1 MINFRHI
8 DILKMIVNRI
18 YTTLILLCAF
28 CQINAQSLE
37 EDSLEEFLREE
48 VNYYYENLKEKELP
62 VHYISMA
69 IVDEKRV
76 ALRSS
81 FGLFSVEKDTQ
92 TRCFRPQIRIG
103 NPLMD
108 SYQHRSQS
116 FPYRGERRI
125 LELPIGLTS
134 SAALKEQIWMFMHNC
149 YKQGCEMY
157 NRVRE
162 DGEMYLQELDT
173 IPSFSQAQK
182 SLYYEK
188 PLPESDTMIDCEKY
202 RSYLNSVTTA
212 LGGMRKLTR
221 AEVVMEFIVQRKY
234 FANSEGS
241 AVVQNV
247 RTYRVTLITE
257 AKAKDGTACPISQD
271 FYAYSEDELPSQD
284 SLHQVILQLANRSIA
299 LSEAPIAEAYSGPAL
314 LSGEASAVFFHE
326 VLGHRLEGERRASA
340 KDELRPF
347 MNKRILPEDMQLYF
361 DPTLKYLCGHALNG
375 YYVFDDEGVRGQ
387 RVYCIQDGVLRQYL
401 MGRSPVKGFCGS
413 NGHGRADFSQDAEP
427 RQSNL
432 VVETRKPYTQTELR
446 EMLIFE
452 LKRQE
457 KEYGYLFQSVSDGYT
472 ISGNSVLVNSFNVN
486 PIEVYRVYT
495 DGRPDQLVRGVS
507 LIGTPLTMFSHI
519 QAAGGETEV
528 FTGVCGATS
537 GDIPVSASAPMILV
551 SQIETQGRGI
561 NETQYR
567 DVVGVPEIK
576 GEDDLRNMNSSE
588 IIFKALEDEM
598 EHIKSELKRN
608 APVQPVFIDLI
619 LGRKSEFSAKS
630 SLGSAYGS
638 DLSSDYPVNNVSAKI
653 ILLDGGCIGT
663 SNVDSKFPLPDELEY
678 NCIRRTLAKACS
690 EAYRSALLWF
700 QRSQSS
706 KKNDTGKEKKRSLWT
721 PFPANEYVGNSALTN
736 RSSCIEVQNAAN
748 QLSSILFK
756 FPDLFGSVVRVTQRR
771 RDFYRLTSEKQ
782 KILHADSVL
791 FVEVDVFGKSD
802 SEHGDAMF
810 YRNTLPSL
818 TNIDLSRVTDEIEA
832 TMADMVRKNGAQKI
846 GGTFCGPVMLTDDAL
861 FTFLK
866 NRILR
871 VPSETWENTFD
882 SKGERKKSPPV
893 CDDKL
898 SLYLL
903 GNDSVYNGIK
913 LLGYNRVDADGVK
926 PATIPVIE
934 NGFLTHNQR
943 GRSFISDYSESTGNE
958 QFTSEHLG
966 TTFSSGVMR
975 LVSSKTIPYENML
988 KQMRKMGKKSK
999 LDYGLIVKSFNNIL
1013 KVDLK
1018 TGEQKPVLNEF
1029 HNLLDGWQMNIYSV
1043 SKEEVVHNK
1052 VEYQD
1057 IPCSFILPKAVI
1069 LNDVTLK
1076 LNSKRGLDLY
1086 KEIFDLRH

>member
-1 MINFRHI
+1 MTLRR
-8 DILKMIVNRI
+8 L
-18 YTTLILLCAF
+18 YTTFILLYTISFAY
-28 CQINAQSLE
+28 AQSYE
-37 EDSLEEFLREE
+37 EDSLAVFLCNE
-48 VNYYYENLKEKELP
+48 VKYYYENLREKVLP
-62 VHYISMA
+62 AHYISMA

-108 SYQHRSQS
+108 NYQHRSQS
-116 FPYRGERRI
+116 LPYRGESRI
-125 LELPIGLTS
+125 LELPIGLTP
-134 SAALKEQIWMFMHNC
+134 SAALKEQMWMFMHNC

-162 DGEMYLQELDT
+162 DKQMHPQELDSV
-173 IPSFSQAQK
+173 PSLSRGKK

-188 PLPESDTMIDCEKY
+188 PLLEGDTVIDRKKY
-202 RSYLNSVTTA
+202 HTYLNGATA
-212 LGGMRKLTR
+212 ALKGMEKLTR
-221 AEVVMEFIVQRKY
+221 GEAVMEFLIQRKY
-234 FANSEGS
+234 FVNSEGS
-241 AVVQNV
+241 VVVQNA
-247 RTYRVTLITE
+247 RTYRVTLITD
-257 AKAKDGTACPISQD
+257 AKAKDGTSCPMSQD
-271 FYAYSEDELPSQD
+271 FYAYNEEELPSQD
-284 SLHQVILQLANRSIA
+284 SLRKVIQHLALRSIA
-299 LSEAPIAEAYSGPAL
+299 LSEAPLAEAYTGPAL
-314 LSGEASAVFFHE
+314 LSGQASCVFFHE
-326 VLGHRLEGERRASA
+326 VLGHRLEGERKVST

-347 MNKRILPEDMQLYF
+347 MNKRILSEDMQLYF
-361 DPTLKYLCGHALNG
+361 DPTLKYLHGHALNG
-375 YYVFDDEGVRGQ
+375 HYVFDDEGVRGQ
-387 RVYCIQDGVLRQYL
+387 RVDCIKDGILRQYL
-401 MGRSPVKGFCGS
+401 MGRSPVKGISGS

-446 EMLIFE
+446 EMLISE

-472 ISGNSVLVNSFNVN
+472 ISGNSVLANSFNVN
-486 PIEVYRVYT
+486 PIEVYRVYA

-528 FTGVCGATS
+528 FTGLCDATS
-537 GDIPVSASAPMILV
+537 GNIPVSASAPMILV

-567 DVVGVPEIK
+567 DVVGLPEIK
-576 GEDDLRNMNSSE
+576 REDDFRNMNPSE

-598 EHIKSELKRN
+598 EHIKSELEKN

-619 LGRKSEFSAKS
+619 LGRKSKFTAKS

-638 DLSSDYPVNNVSAKI
+638 DLTSDSPVNNVSAKI
-653 ILLDGGCIGT
+653 ILLDGRCIGT
-663 SNVDSKFPLPDELEY
+663 SNVDNNFPLPDELEY

-721 PFPANEYVGNSALTN
+721 PFPAKEYIGNAGITN

-791 FVEVDVFGKSD
+791 FVEVDVLGKSD

-882 SKGERKKSPPV
+882 SIGGKKKFPSV

-913 LLGYNRVDADGVK
+913 LIGYTRTDAEGIE
-926 PATIPVIE
+926 PATLPVIE
-934 NGFLTHNQR
+934 SGHLIHTQDR
-943 GRSFISDYSESTGNE
+943 GRGDYRKSTGNE
-958 QFTSEHLG
+958 GFTFRPLSTSFG
-966 TTFSSGVMR
+966 FGVMH
-975 LVSSKTIPYENML
+975 LVSSKTMSYEKML

-999 LDYGLIVKSFNNIL
+999 SDYGLIVKSFNNIL

-1029 HNLLDGWQMNIYSV
+1029 HDRLDGWQMNISSV

-1052 VEYQD
+1052 VENQD

-1069 LNDVTLK
+1069 LNNVTLK

-1086 KEIFDLRH
+1086 KEIFNLRH